1 MGRGTSVE
9 NRAVSMRH
17 LKLALLASA
26 WLAWPAVAL
35 GQGIGNDVTVN
46 PVARGASSML
56 LYPGGQYMR
65 VVHPLLQP
73 GEAKKDTGAIQ
84 LHMPTRQS
92 AEARKTEAA
101 VETSAPRPARQARVE
116 PKPEPK
122 PTPPPAREA
131 KAAPQP
137 KAAPKRVR
145 EARAEPPKPSQGTAV
160 TTVPG
165 NSQPVYNPGF
175 GTDQGAAGLNFGG
188 SAPSLPAASPPPKPQ
203 PAPRQVARANPPS
216 ASAAPQPS
224 AEAPTP
230 GLTKRSVIL
239 FAPQAADPAQSAL
252 GAIKFLAGDL
262 SAAMTGPSAR
272 VQIQAYGGNRGD
284 KSSDA
289 RRLSLKRA
297 LAIRQVLIDDGVP
310 AERIDVR
317 AMGGADDS
325 GPADR
330 VDVYVKI

>member
-1 MGRGTSVE
+1 
-9 NRAVSMRH
+9 MRH

-26 WLAWPAVAL
+26 WLAWPGIAV
-35 GQGIGNDVTVN
+35 GQNVDRGTDVTVN
-46 PVARGASSML
+46 PAAGGKNGVL

-65 VVHPLLQP
+65 VVHPLLEP
-73 GEAKKDTGAIQ
+73 GARDTNVIQ
-84 LHMPTRQS
+84 LHMPAKRVVARK
-92 AEARKTEAA
+92 AEAADETAA
-101 VETSAPRPARQARVE
+101 PKPVRQAKVE
-116 PKPEPK
+116 PKPA
-122 PTPPPAREA
+122 PAPVKQA
-131 KAAPQP
+131 KAAP
-137 KAAPKRVR
+137 APKPQPASKPVR
-145 EARAEPPKPSQGTAV
+145 QARAEPQGGAAA
-160 TTVPG
+160 TVPA
-165 NSQPVYNPGF
+165 QPAYNPGF
-175 GTDQGAAGLNFGG
+175 GSFPDRGAAGLNLG
-188 SAPSLPAASPPPKPQ
+188 AAAAPPPPPQ
-203 PAPRQVARANPPS
+203 RVAKSNPPP
-216 ASAAPQPS
+216 ASAAPVS
-224 AEAPTP
+224 GVEAPTP
-230 GLTKRSVIL
+230 GLSKRSVIL

-262 SAAMTGPSAR
+262 NAAMTSATAR
-272 VQIQAYGGNRGD
+272 IQIQAYGGNRGD

>member
-1 MGRGTSVE
+1 
-9 NRAVSMRH
+9 MRH

-26 WLAWPAVAL
+26 WLAWPGIAL
-35 GQGIGNDVTVN
+35 SQTVERGSDVTVN
-46 PVARGASSML
+46 PVARGSGTL

-65 VVHPLLQP
+65 MVHPLLQP
-73 GEAKKDTGAIQ
+73 GETATGTVQ
-84 LHMPTRQS
+84 LHMPSKKS
-92 AEARKTEAA
+92 AASHKTEAA
-101 VETSAPRPARQARVE
+101 AEAPAPKRVRQARVE
-116 PKPEPK
+116 PKPEPA
-122 PTPPPAREA
+122 PPPVKEV
-131 KAAPQP
+131 KASPAP
-137 KAAPKRVR
+137 KAEPAPKPVR
-145 EARAEPPKPSQGTAV
+145 QARAEPQGAAV
-160 TTVPG
+160 ATVPAT
-165 NSQPVYNPGF
+165 SQPAYNPGYS
-175 GTDQGAAGLNFGG
+175 GYTDQGAAGLNFATPATPPSTT
-188 SAPSLPAASPPPKPQ
+188 SAPKAQPKQ
-203 PAPRQVARANPPS
+203 IAKANPPS
-216 ASAAPQPS
+216 VSAAPAQAA
-224 AEAPTP
+224 AEPPTP

-262 SAAMTGPSAR
+262 NAAMNSASAR
-272 VQIQAYGGNRGD
+272 VQIQAFGGNRGD

-330 VDVYVKI
+330 VDVYVKA

>member
-1 MGRGTSVE
+1 MH
-9 NRAVSMRH
+9 H

-26 WLAWPAVAL
+26 WLAWPGIAL
-35 GQGIGNDVTVN
+35 SQTVDRGSDVTVN
-46 PVARGASSML
+46 PIARGGGTL

-73 GEAKKDTGAIQ
+73 GETARDTGTVH
-84 LHMPTRQS
+84 LHMPAKRS
-92 AEARKTEAA
+92 AASHKIEAA
-101 VETSAPRPARQARVE
+101 SDQAPKPVRQARVE
-116 PKPEPK
+116 PQPESKPEPK
-122 PTPPPAREA
+122 SKPAPPAKEA
-131 KAAPQP
+131 KAVPTP
-137 KAAPKRVR
+137 KPVR
-145 EARAEPPKPSQGTAV
+145 QARAEPQGAAV
-160 TTVPG
+160 ATVPAT
-165 NSQPVYNPGF
+165 SQPAYNPGYS
-175 GTDQGAAGLNFGG
+175 GYTDQGAAGLNF
-188 SAPSLPAASPPPKPQ
+188 ATPATPPPAARPSATPRSAASVPKAPPKQ
-203 PAPRQVARANPPS
+203 MAKANPPPV
-216 ASAAPQPS
+216 SAAPAQAA
-224 AEAPTP
+224 AEPPTP

-262 SAAMTGPSAR
+262 NAAMNSASAR
-272 VQIQAYGGNRGD
+272 VQIQAFGGNRGD

-330 VDVYVKI
+330 VDVYVKA